1 MNEIAITTIVCI
13 ALPTLAVIY
22 FMVKTESKTSS
33 RCSSYIHEDTPL
45 RVLMVDDDSIYR
57 ELCKRYLSKDP
68 ESQYHIVGVAD
79 AKSALTACGL
89 EEFDCIIIDY
99 LLPDSLGT
107 DVISDL
113 KLELGE
119 AMPPVV
125 ILTAGGG
132 EEAATHAVRANA
144 ADFLSKRDVT
154 SNSLCRSI
162 KNAIEK
168 AQLKTAIRIRNSEL
182 NLAYTQLQKS
192 TEEIRCFYHTIS
204 HEVKTPLT
212 ALREFISIIN
222 DEVVGPITPEQ
233 RELLGFSLES
243 CDQISEHF
251 NDLID
256 LARLETGK
264 LRLKRKIDSSSRLI
278 KRCIAGV
285 AGIAAAK
292 NIAVVDQSNDDTP
305 DIEIDSNRIAQVV
318 SNLLNNAIKHTESG
332 GCIHITSVH
341 EAQSGCVSIRMTDS
355 GCGIEE
361 QHLNRIFDRLY
372 QVNPDVETELNSGL
386 GLGLSIAR
394 EVAQLHGG
402 ELIVESTH
410 GEGSTFTLRLP
421 VAAS

>member
-1 MNEIAITTIVCI
+1 
-13 ALPTLAVIY
+13 
-22 FMVKTESKTSS
+22 MVKTESQPNAQYQSEYSENAQST
-33 RCSSYIHEDTPL
+33 TL
-45 RVLMVDDDSIYR
+45 RVLMVDDDSMYR
-57 ELCKRYLSKDP
+57 ELCRRFLSKDP
-68 ESQYHIVGVAD
+68 KSLYHIVGVAD
-79 AKSALTACGL
+79 AQAAIAACRL

-107 DVISDL
+107 DVIADL
-113 KLELGE
+113 KIELGE
-119 AMPPVV
+119 EMPPAV

-132 EEAATHAVRANA
+132 EEAATQAVRVNA

-154 SNSLCRSI
+154 SASLCRSI
-162 KNAIEK
+162 RNAVEK
-168 AQLKTAIRIRNSEL
+168 AQLKKSIRVHNKEL
-182 NLAYTQLQKS
+182 NSAYTRLQQS
-192 TEEIRCFYHTIS
+192 TEEIKCFYHTIS

-222 DEVVGPITPEQ
+222 DEVVGPITQEQ

-264 LRLKRKIDSSSRLI
+264 LRLKPKIDSSSRLI

-292 NIAVVDQSNDDTP
+292 DVAIVDKSSDSVP
-305 DIEIDSNRIAQVV
+305 DIKIDSNRIAQVI
-318 SNLLNNAIKHTESG
+318 SNLLNNAIKHTDSG
-332 GCIHITSVH
+332 GAISVDSFYDTH
-341 EAQSGCVSIRMTDS
+341 SDSVSINVRDS
-355 GCGIEE
+355 GCGMEE

-372 QVNPDVETELNSGL
+372 QVDSDTEAELNVGL

-402 ELIVESTH
+402 ELCVDSKL
-410 GEGSTFTLRLP
+410 GEGSVFTLRLP
-421 VAAS
+421 VARL